1 MSEPIEHNK
10 RRPLWPWAYA
20 AFVLTVALLR
30 SLSELQHYLARG
42 GEHGWEPF
50 LWELSSAALTGP
62 LAVLVYHWHVAGI
75 GAPLRR
81 QLRRHAG
88 GAVLYMLAHVGGMFG
103 IRFAVYAL
111 MQVDYEP
118 GTVWSVLGY
127 EAGKDFI
134 GYTLTVAICH
144 GLFHMLQGERLRAE
158 LAEAR
163 LARLTEQVQPHFLF
177 NALNLISSVMYE
189 DVKKADRLL
198 CRLADLLR
206 SALAAQQ
213 QGWQTLRQELNL
225 IEPYLEL
232 MQARFGERL
241 QVHWKIEPA
250 ADAWPVPALLLLNP
264 VENAI
269 KHDVAL
275 SRGQVS
281 LELEAGLVD
290 GGRLLRIRV
299 RNSGVTAERLEREG
313 GLGLANLRQRLQ
325 AAYGAGAAM
334 QFGPA
339 PDGGTA
345 LELVLPARGAS

>member
-1 MSEPIEHNK
+1 MSETPDKIK
-10 RRPLWPWAYA
+10 RRARWPWAYA
-20 AFVLTVALLR
+20 GFVLAVALLR

-62 LAVLVYHWHVAGI
+62 LSVLVYHWHVAGI
-75 GAPLRR
+75 GAPLQR

-88 GAVLYMLAHVGGMFG
+88 GALLYMLAHVGGMFG

-111 MQVDYEP
+111 MQVGYEP

-177 NALNLISSVMYE
+177 NTLNLISSVMYE

-206 SALAAQQ
+206 SALTAQQ
-213 QGWQTLRQELNL
+213 QGWHTLQQELAL

-241 QVHWKIEPA
+241 QVQWQIDPA
-250 ADAWPVPALLLLNP
+250 AQAWSVPALLLLNP

-275 SRGQVS
+275 SRGVVS
-281 LELEAGLVD
+281 VRVEAGLID
-290 GGRLLRIRV
+290 AGRHLRV
-299 RNSGVTAERLEREG
+299 RVHNSGVTTERLEREG
-313 GLGLANLRQRLQ
+313 GLGLANLRQRLL

-334 QFGPA
+334 QMGPA
-339 PDGGTA
+339 SDGGTA
-345 LELVLPARGAS
+345 LELVLPARGAA

>member
-1 MSEPIEHNK
+1 MLEPRQDGKK
-10 RRPLWPWAYA
+10 RVLWPWAYA
-20 AFVLTVALLR
+20 AFVLAVALLR

-42 GEHGWEPF
+42 GEHAWEPF

-62 LAVLVYHWHVAGI
+62 LSVLVYHWHVAGI
-75 GAPLRR
+75 GAPLLR
-81 QLRRHAG
+81 QVRRHAG
-88 GAVLYMLAHVGGMFG
+88 GALLYMLAHVGGMFG
-103 IRFAVYAL
+103 IRFAIYAL
-111 MQVDYEP
+111 MQVDYDA

-144 GLFHMLQGERLRAE
+144 GLFHMQQSERLRAE

-177 NALNLISSVMYE
+177 NTLNLISSVMYE

-213 QGWQTLRQELNL
+213 QGWHSLQQELTL

-232 MQARFGERL
+232 MQARFGDRL
-241 QVHWKIEPA
+241 QVHWRIEPQA
-250 ADAWPVPALLLLNP
+250 QAWSVPSLLLLNP

-275 SRGQVS
+275 SRGTVS
-281 LELEAGLVD
+281 LRLEAGLIGD
-290 GGRLLRIRV
+290 GKQLRICV
-299 RNSGVTAERLEREG
+299 HNSGVVAERLEREG

-325 AAYGAGAAM
+325 AAYGAGASM
-334 QFGPA
+334 QIGPA
-339 PDGGTA
+339 ADGGTA
-345 LELVLPARGAS
+345 LELLLPARGAA

>member
-1 MSEPIEHNK
+1 MSESREPKK
-10 RRPLWPWAYA
+10 RALWPWAYA

-30 SLSELQHYLARG
+30 GLSELQHYLARG

-50 LWELSSAALTGP
+50 LWELSSAALTAP
-62 LAVLVYHWHVAGI
+62 LSILVYHWHVAGI
-75 GAPLRR
+75 GLPLKR
-81 QLRRHAG
+81 QVLRHAG

-103 IRFAVYAL
+103 IRFAVYA
-111 MQVDYEP
+111 MTHVSYEP
-118 GTVWSVLGY
+118 GTVWSVLAY

-144 GLFHMLQGERLRAE
+144 GLFHMLQSTRLRAE

-177 NALNLISSVMYE
+177 NTLNLISSVMYE

-213 QGWQTLRQELNL
+213 QGWHTLQQELAL

-232 MQARFGERL
+232 MQARFGDRL
-241 QVHWKIEPA
+241 QVHWQI
-250 ADAWPVPALLLLNP
+250 DAQAQAWQVPALLLLNP

-275 SRGQVS
+275 SRGTVS
-281 LELEAGLVD
+281 LRLEASLAN
-290 GGRLLRIRV
+290 GGKQLQIRV
-299 RNSGVTAERLEREG
+299 HNSGVATERLEREG
-313 GLGLANLRQRLQ
+313 GLGLSNLRERLQ

-334 QFGPA
+334 QIGPA

-345 LELVLPARGAS
+345 LELLLPARSVA